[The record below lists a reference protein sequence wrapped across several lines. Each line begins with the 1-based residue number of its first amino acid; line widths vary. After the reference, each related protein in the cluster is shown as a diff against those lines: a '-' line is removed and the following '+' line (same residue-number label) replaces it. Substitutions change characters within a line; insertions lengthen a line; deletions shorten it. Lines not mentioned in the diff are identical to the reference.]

1 MKWTTYTPEQQE
13 VIKELV
19 VVIYH
24 EFFYNQIYFDNWE
37 EFVLELA
44 EIIKNNH
51 TPASLVDKHYN
62 TDFVNVK
69 RVNNSKIQYRQEKLE

>member
-51 TPASLVDKHYN
+51 TPVSLVDRHYS
-62 TDFVNVK
+62 TDFVSIK
-69 RVNNSKIQYRQEKLE
+69 KVNGSEIRYRQEKLE